1 MGMGAEPSLSAP
13 SHRLLSFKN
22 HGVRLGR
29 AGRKSK
35 SGRARAAETSWA
47 VMTLRHTLI
56 AAPVAVLA
64 FAGWSGAV
72 GNATLESIAQICGA
86 EQRPVTVTGDPRL
99 TIEDG
104 MGDGGFAIRT
114 RSREA
119 QEWFNYGIKLFHAF
133 YHADNKVAFEKAVA
147 ADPNCA
153 LCLWGQA
160 LSRGPTQN
168 FDVNATETAAAL
180 EIARKARVVAQGPF
194 EIALTEAMVARYAG
208 PQNAKAET
216 TFAGALME
224 ASRLDPKAED
234 IQLIA
239 GEALLTA
246 WRRGDKAQA
255 RPAMDIIE
263 PILRREPNNT
273 AAIHYYIHATE
284 FAGVPIKAL
293 PGARKLSRLAPQASH
308 LVHMAAHT
316 FLDVGYYQDAA
327 VVNADSLGA
336 DARHLTAT
344 NRPGELSTAFYYTH
358 DLRFGMAGTLM
369 SGDAG
374 LGLRFADHVRKAYP
388 ARTFEGDMQSVTE
401 GQAYAIFARYAPFR
415 MLAIGEPAETRPNT
429 RTLYHYGRGEAFA
442 MQRDVAGMKRE
453 LEKMGSPNPAVPKI
467 SKSVLEGRIAMLEGR
482 YDDAIKAFEAAAAV
496 QDTLSTRDPPPFW
509 YPVRRSVA
517 AAHLKAGRFDRA
529 AAEARRSLAAWPQDA
544 LALLVLSKAEE
555 GLKQTGAARRHLAE
569 ARRDWKGDLSTI
581 ALDTI

>member
-1 MGMGAEPSLSAP
+1 MNT
-13 SHRLLSFKN
+13 RN
-22 HGVRLGR
+22 I
-29 AGRKSK
+29 
-35 SGRARAAETSWA
+35 
-47 VMTLRHTLI
+47 LI
-56 AAPVAVLA
+56 AAPLALLA
-64 FAGWSGAV
+64 FAAWSGAA
-72 GNATLESIAQICGA
+72 GNATRESIAQICGA

-114 RSREA
+114 ASPPA
-119 QEWFNYGIKLFHAF
+119 QAWFNYGIKLFHAF
-133 YHADNKVAFEKAVA
+133 YHADNKVAFDKAVA

-153 LCLWGQA
+153 MCLWGQA
-160 LSRGPTQN
+160 LSHGPTQN
-168 FDVNATETAAAL
+168 FDVNATETKAAL
-180 EIARKARVVAQGPF
+180 EIATKARAAAQGPF
-194 EIALTEAMVARYAG
+194 ETAVTQAMVKRYSG
-208 PQNAKAET
+208 IQNAATEVA
-216 TFAGALME
+216 FANDLLA
-224 ASRLDPKAED
+224 ASSLEPKAGD
-234 IQLIA
+234 VPLIA

-246 WRRGDKAQA
+246 WRRGDKTQA
-255 RPAMDIIE
+255 KPAMAIIA

-284 FAGVPIKAL
+284 FAGTPGKAL
-293 PGARKLSRLAPQASH
+293 AGARKLSRLAPRASH

-327 VVNADSLGA
+327 VVNADALGA

-344 NRPGELSTAFYYTH
+344 NKPGELSTAFYYTH

-401 GQAYAIFARYAPFR
+401 GQAYAIYARYAPFR
-415 MLAIGEPAETRPNT
+415 MLAIGEPAENRTNT

-467 SKSVLEGRIAMLEGR
+467 SKGVLEGRIAMLEGR
-482 YDDAIKAFEAAAAV
+482 YDDAIKAFEAAATV

-509 YPVRRSVA
+509 YPVRRSIA
-517 AAHLKAGRFDRA
+517 AAHLKAGRFDPA
-529 AAEARRSLAAWPQDA
+529 ATEARKSLTAWPQDP

-555 GLKQTGAARRHLAE
+555 GLKQTGAARRHLSE
-569 ARRDWKGDLSTI
+569 ARKVWKGDLSTI